1 MSTPEPQ
8 AASPATLRSPLSTA
22 EDTGAARPSYSV
34 VIPVFNSER
43 IVGSTVERTI
53 SFFEGAGLDFE
64 VILVDDGSSDG
75 SWDVV
80 RELAES
86 NPAVVAIKLLKNYGQ
101 HNANLCGFRAARGD
115 FVITMDDDGQNPPE
129 EIAKLISAAEEGYE
143 VVFGQFEQ
151 KQSSLG
157 RALGSRAIG
166 LVNRRIFGQPRDL
179 AVSNFRIL
187 RRDVVERICASG
199 SAHPYI
205 SGQALLYSTKRA
217 NVRVRHAPRVDGE
230 SNYNL
235 VRITRLVLTIMF
247 SYSSAPLHAMAVAGS
262 IIAFGSFGV
271 GAFYLLYGLLGQSQV
286 EGWTSLIVLLTF
298 LNGVVILMLGMLGE
312 YTVRTLNQVSDKE
325 TFHVVARLDRRE

>member
-1 MSTPEPQ
+1 MPTPEHEAVAPAALSTPLT
-8 AASPATLRSPLSTA
+8 PADGEALT
-22 EDTGAARPSYSV
+22 RPTFTV

-43 IVGSTVERTI
+43 IVGNTVERTI
-53 SFFEGAGLDFE
+53 SFFDDAGLDFE
-64 VILVDDGSSDG
+64 IILVDDGSSDG

-80 RELAES
+80 RELAEGD
-86 NPAVVAIKLLKNYGQ
+86 ARVVAIKLLKNYGQ

-129 EIAKLISAAEEGYE
+129 EIAKLIGAAEQGYE
-143 VVFGQFEQ
+143 VVFGEFEQ

-157 RALGSRAIG
+157 RALGSRAID

-179 AVSNFRIL
+179 TVSNFRIL
-187 RRDVVERICASG
+187 HRDVVERICASK

-217 NVRVRHAPRVDGE
+217 NVGVRHAPRVDGE

-235 VRITRLVLTIMF
+235 VRIARLVLTILF
-247 SYSSAPLHAMAVAGS
+247 SYSSAPLHMMAIVGS
-262 IIAFGSFGV
+262 VIAFGSFCV
-271 GAFYLLYGLLGQSQV
+271 GAFYLLYGLLGETAV
-286 EGWTSLIVLLTF
+286 HGWTTLVVLLAF

-325 TFHVVARLDRRE
+325 SFHVVAHLDRRE